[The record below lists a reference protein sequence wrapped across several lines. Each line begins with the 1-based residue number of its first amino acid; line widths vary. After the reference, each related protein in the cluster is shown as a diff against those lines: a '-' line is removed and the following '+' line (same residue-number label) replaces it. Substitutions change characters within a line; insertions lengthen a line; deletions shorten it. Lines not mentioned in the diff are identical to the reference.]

1 MAAINSAAASGSNM
15 ERLLRLMAE
24 KHGSDLYLSA
34 GSPAQ
39 LRINGECVS
48 VNSQVLPPEAPLK
61 LLSEILPPEQIQELK
76 TTRELNV
83 AWSVPNVG
91 RFRISAMR
99 QRGSVAVVIRYI
111 VSNIPELSTLRLP
124 DVLSTLILEKRGL
137 VLMVGATG
145 AGKSTTLAAML
156 DHRNA
161 TMPGHILTIE
171 DPIEFL
177 FQNKRSVV
185 NQREVGVDTE
195 SAEIALKN
203 ALRQAPD
210 VILIGEIRDRQTMSA
225 AIAYAQTG
233 HLCLATM
240 HANNSYQA
248 LNRILSFYPVE
259 VRPTMLGDLAAALK
273 AIISQRLLRTVD
285 KSRVATVEVMTNTRL
300 VADLIEKGDFSA
312 IVEAMEKSIAEG
324 SQTFEA
330 DIARL
335 ISEGIVDRKE
345 GIAQADSPTNLMW
358 RLQNQTTSQK
368 KAKEPP
374 PDEDADE
381 HATFTEITLD
391 VDESDNKT

>member
-1 MAAINSAAASGSNM
+1 MCS
-15 ERLLRLMAE
+15 
-24 KHGSDLYLSA
+24 SDL
-34 GSPAQ
+34 
-39 LRINGECVS
+39 

-225 AIAYAQTG
+225 AIA
-233 HLCLATM
+233 
-240 HANNSYQA
+240 
-248 LNRILSFYPVE
+248 
-259 VRPTMLGDLAAALK
+259 
-273 AIISQRLLRTVD
+273 
-285 KSRVATVEVMTNTRL
+285 
-300 VADLIEKGDFSA
+300 
-312 IVEAMEKSIAEG
+312 
-324 SQTFEA
+324 
-330 DIARL
+330 
-335 ISEGIVDRKE
+335 
-345 GIAQADSPTNLMW
+345 
-358 RLQNQTTSQK
+358 
-368 KAKEPP
+368 
-374 PDEDADE
+374 
-381 HATFTEITLD
+381 
-391 VDESDNKT
+391 